1 MTESNLF
8 SAVSLNDKI
17 FRNRIIL
24 SPMCQY
30 KAYNGFIDECHLQHY

>member
-8 SAVSLNDKI
+8 SAFSLNDKI

-24 SPMCQY
+24 FQCVSIKQIMV
-30 KAYNGFIDECHLQHY
+30 L